1 MTTTTVSIPPP
12 GGTVVIADT
21 TAIAITTLLGPT
33 AATSLPFSIPAL
45 LSAIEEDSQ
54 ATVRQLMILN
64 ENVET
69 LTGAIQGVSE
79 QLKLGN
85 FASTKI
91 SGSMNEMNV
100 NGKLA
105 LAETRRNNAFQQQT
119 TNQALV
125 DSGKPPT
132 EVKPQAIQVA
142 IENAVADYSLQN
154 AQVKAIGLVE
164 EGAST
169 VLTYAVTA
177 TEEALV
183 ATGIADFFSENLLK
197 LKVGIVGI
205 FSEKQAARILEEARL
220 KATKARRNPG

>member
-1 MTTTTVSIPPP
+1 MPFTITMTGP
-12 GGTVVIADT
+12 GTATLVDDT
-21 TAIAITTLLGPT
+21 AAVITTLLGPT

-45 LSAIEEDSQ
+45 LSAMEEDNQ
-54 ATVRQLMILN
+54 AIVRQLMTLN
-64 ENVET
+64 DNVET
-69 LTGAIQGVSE
+69 LTGAINGVSE

-85 FASTKI
+85 FATTKLG
-91 SGSMNEMNV
+91 SSMNEMNV
-100 NGKLA
+100 NGKMA

-119 TNQALV
+119 TNAALK
-125 DSGKPPT
+125 DAGKPPT
-132 EVKPQAIQVA
+132 EVKPQDIQVA
-142 IENAVADYSLQN
+142 IEQAIDDYSLQQ
-154 AQVKAIGLVE
+154 AQVKAIGLFE

-169 VLTYAVTA
+169 VLNYAVQA
-177 TEEALV
+177 TNEALV